1 MVGVGVMLMSVT
13 SVMSP
18 LVSPLVSLS
27 PSLVLLIKAGTSI
40 LYLTAPGPPPP
51 SSFPC
56 KQIFCEVNINFKPWL
71 DDQETRYLDGL
82 ILFILGSM
90 RSTLGSAVTS

>member
-1 MVGVGVMLMSVT
+1 MLMSVT

-56 KQIFCEVNINFKPWL
+56 VVSIYQHKALTGWTV
-71 DDQETRYLDGL
+71 DSYLDGL
-82 ILFILGSM
+82 ILLILGSV
-90 RSTLGSAVTS
+90 RSALGPAVTS